1 MGVKAAEAY
10 KKKAI
15 AALQELSEARLKVAL
30 DFIEYLK
37 DKEEWEATW
46 EVMADPETME
56 ALREADEDRKAGRR
70 DHFTPLEEV
79 IQRVQNR
86 SKSEPQEGS

>member
-1 MGVKAAEAY
+1 MSIKAAETY
-10 KKKAI
+10 RKKAT
-15 AALQELSEARLKVAL
+15 AALQELSAERLKAAL

-56 ALREADEDRKAGRR
+56 AIREADEDWKMGRMDR
-70 DHFTPLEEV
+70 FTPLKEV
-79 IQRVQNR
+79 IQRVHAR
-86 SKSEPQEGS
+86 GS